1 MKSEKDVR
9 RKTMPAWTK
18 SITGRNVVGITA
30 VTGNVDHGGDRIV
43 AGAFTKTLKENAR
56 RIRHLWQHGAD
67 GWDYGVTPPIAAI
80 KRIEEVGR
88 AALPQ
93 VITDEFPDATGG
105 LEVEREY
112 LRTPRGDEVLACY
125 EAEISLEMS
134 IGYNAVK
141 VVYVGDD
148 DNNRQSPGHW
158 RDLLEIRLFDTSD
171 VNWGMNAATVGSKSF
186 ERRLALLVERM
197 KSLREDLPPGMS
209 EDELAAQLR
218 ELREELLFWERR
230 CASPSN
236 VDPQAEEPSRA
247 EPDKGIS
254 LTQSLKQLR
263 EMELAIIS

>member
-1 MKSEKDVR
+1 MKSDKVEVE
-9 RKTMPAWTK
+9 RKTMPAWIK

-30 VTGNVDHGGDRIV
+30 VAGNVDSGGDRIL

-56 RIRHLWQHGAD
+56 RFRHLWQHGAD

-88 AALPQ
+88 AQLPQ
-93 VITDEFPDATGG
+93 AITDEFPEATGG

-125 EAEISLEMS
+125 EAGIQLEMS
-134 IGYNAVK
+134 IGFNAVK

-148 DNNRQSPGHW
+148 DNNRQTPGHW

-197 KSLREDLPPGMS
+197 KSLRVEEFRAESAPADLL
-209 EDELAAQLR
+209 DEFRAL
-218 ELREELLFWERR
+218 
-230 CASPSN
+230 CAEFSVVN
-236 VDPQAEEPSRA
+236 PQAEEPSRA
-247 EPDKGIS
+247 ELSDGKIS

-263 EMELAIIS
+263 EMELALVS